1 MFVLSIPLV
10 LSAYTH
16 LWNPLGF
23 PSIHIDESHYMRRA
37 MLVIQ
42 GMGPQESAA
51 TGYQRTYDHPYFGQ
65 IFLGGVL
72 RLIGYPNLLK
82 PVSDQHSVELLYMVP
97 RLLMGLL
104 AILDTFLIFKI
115 AERRYGMAVGLIASV
130 FFAVMPMTWIL
141 RRIYLDTILMPF
153 MLSSILFALYLR
165 PSDNTTKDPE
175 NTKSKISQGTLILL
189 SGIFLG
195 LAIYTK
201 APAFTMIPLV
211 GSFVFFNSKKRF
223 KSLGIWLIPVIIFPL
238 LWPLYAVVVDQSDLW
253 FEWVIWQTGRNR
265 PLSISLTN
273 FAQIDPVITI
283 IGIAGFIWTGFK
295 KDFFPLLWVGPF
307 LIFSY
312 FIGWVQYF
320 HLIVIFPAFCIG
332 SAVLINDIQRFIRKR
347 LILRSGSML
356 LSQVPFIIVSLFGL
370 VILTILITSNVNSS
384 YYRIYA
390 SIASNI
396 PDVSNASGNNSNVT
410 LVGSHWWVW
419 SSYWITQYVLG
430 KHHELVDPH
439 LDPNFKLPL
448 TTKNVIYIDDNKF
461 LESISRKVQSNS
473 LYQIKKLHDES
484 AIRSTFIDNVTS
496 ADDGRYPNNIFSIM
510 ILNENH
516 PVGQVVI
523 KRNF

>member
-1 MFVLSIPLV
+1 M
-10 LSAYTH
+10 
-16 LWNPLGF
+16 
-23 PSIHIDESHYMRRA
+23 
-37 MLVIQ
+37 
-42 GMGPQESAA
+42 
-51 TGYQRTYDHPYFGQ
+51 
-65 IFLGGVL
+65 
-72 RLIGYPNLLK
+72 
-82 PVSDQHSVELLYMVP
+82 
-97 RLLMGLL
+97 
-104 AILDTFLIFKI
+104 
-115 AERRYGMAVGLIASV
+115 
-130 FFAVMPMTWIL
+130 
-141 RRIYLDTILMPF
+141 
-153 MLSSILFALYLR
+153 
-165 PSDNTTKDPE
+165 
-175 NTKSKISQGTLILL
+175 
-189 SGIFLG
+189 
-195 LAIYTK
+195 
-201 APAFTMIPLV
+201 
-211 GSFVFFNSKKRF
+211 
-223 KSLGIWLIPVIIFPL
+223 
-238 LWPLYAVVVDQSDLW
+238 DQSDLW